1 MIRLCIETPSN
12 EIFIKVQELLFKLGY
27 EWNGFEME
35 IEGSQKFMKNRNGA
49 SAICS
54 SDDRT
59 LESWMGFKDDS
70 LPAQDDFEGG
80 YEVGNYGRINCSIEA
95 KLK

>member
-12 EIFIKVQELLFKLGY
+12 EIFDQAQELLFKLGY

-35 IEGSQKFMKNRNGA
+35 IDGGQELIDRGGA
-49 SAICS
+49 TAIVTDP
-54 SDDRT
+54 DDRT
-59 LESWMGFKDDS
+59 LESWMGFKDDP

-80 YEVGNYGRINCSIEA
+80 YKLVILEELIVLSKGN
-95 KLK
+95 

>member
-12 EIFIKVQELLFKLGY
+12 EIFDQAQELLFKLGY

-35 IEGSQKFMKNRNGA
+35 IDGAQKLIDRNGA
-49 SAICS
+49 TAIVTDL
-54 SDDRT
+54 DD
-59 LESWMGFKDDS
+59 LIIESWMGFKDDP

-80 YEVGNYGRINCSIEA
+80 YRLVTLEQLSTLSKGN
-95 KLK
+95 

>member
-12 EIFIKVQELLFKLGY
+12 EIFDQAQELLFKLGY

-35 IEGSQKFMKNRNGA
+35 VEGAQKLIDRNGA
-49 SAICS
+49 TAIVTDL
-54 SDDRT
+54 DD
-59 LESWMGFKDDS
+59 LIIESWMGFKDDP

-80 YEVGNYGRINCSIEA
+80 YRLVTLEQLSTLSKGN
-95 KLK
+95 